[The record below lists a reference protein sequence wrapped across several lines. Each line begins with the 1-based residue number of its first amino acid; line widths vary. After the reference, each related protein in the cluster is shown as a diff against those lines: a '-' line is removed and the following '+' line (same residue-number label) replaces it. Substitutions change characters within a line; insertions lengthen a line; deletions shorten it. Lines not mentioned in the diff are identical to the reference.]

1 MYSSGQGEVSSSSSN
16 LVSKLV
22 SAWFLQ
28 LDITLLNCEY
38 MLMKKLK
45 SVNEILLYHLSLQ
58 LVNPSD
64 IIYIVF
70 IQCFDIIRLGWT

>member
-38 MLMKKLK
+38 MLVKKLK

-58 LVNPSD
+58 LVIPSD

>member
-1 MYSSGQGEVSSSSSN
+1 VSSSSSN